1 MTYTYGGEIV
11 KDIIDEYYRQHN
23 KQVYCYLYQLTG
35 NADIAEELTQE
46 TFYQGIRTVKN
57 YKGDCKPSVWLCQ
70 IAKHVWYQYLKKH
83 KIEVVVPTDVL
94 EDRVSE
100 QSIEHDFWDRH
111 DKIELY
117 KRINLLKKDMRE
129 VVYLRLSGDLS
140 FAEIAEILNKT
151 ENWAR
156 VNFYRAKLELMKGAG
171 K

>member
-1 MTYTYGGEIV
+1 V
-11 KDIIDEYYRQHN
+11 KEVIDEYYQKHN

-35 NADIAEELTQE
+35 DADLSEELTQE
-46 TFYQGIRTVKN
+46 TFYQGMRTVKN

-70 IAKHVWYQYLKKH
+70 IAKHVWYQYLQKH
-83 KIEVVVPTDVL
+83 RNEVIVSINDL
-94 EDRVSE
+94 EDKASNH
-100 QSIEHDFWDRH
+100 SMEHDFWNRQ

-117 KRINLLKKDMRE
+117 KRINSLSKGMRE

-140 FAEIAEILNKT
+140 FAEIAEILDKT

-156 VNFYRAKLELMKGAG
+156 VNFYRAKQELMKGAG